1 MIFVVC
7 MGHKDMKDHGD
18 LKEALQS
25 VDADRFVATAKRI
38 IRDHKGITWI
48 VFHAAPE
55 EAAEE
60 VVA

>member
-1 MIFVVC
+1 
-7 MGHKDMKDHGD
+7 MKDHGD